1 MTYDTPVITSMKDD
15 KIEGILRFT
24 KHILR
29 AAYIDGHMVEYF
41 PWLQHLPSWIARWK
55 KDVERWS
62 WEYSKMF
69 QGFYG
74 SVKQRAVMTARLL
87 SPITSDPH
95 HMRSYRSR
103 EMNGQVSLSLY
114 TRSVQAMGLPRKK
127 WLGFQLPC
135 RCLHLFC
142 ILRLTSLA
150 SQCGWLGICEDVLQ

>member
-1 MTYDTPVITSMKDD
+1 MKDD

-29 AAYIDGHMVEYF
+29 TAYIDGHMVEYF

-87 SPITSDPH
+87 SPVTSDPH

-103 EMNGQVSLSLY
+103 EMNGQVLLSLC

-150 SQCGWLGICEDVLQ
+150 SQCGWLRICEDALQWI